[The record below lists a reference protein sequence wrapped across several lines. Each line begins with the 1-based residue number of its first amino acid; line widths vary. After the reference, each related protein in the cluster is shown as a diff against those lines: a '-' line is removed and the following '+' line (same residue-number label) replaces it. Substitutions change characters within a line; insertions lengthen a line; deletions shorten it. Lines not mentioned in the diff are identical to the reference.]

1 VGVGVGVG
9 AGKFGGRMVGAS
21 SGSEDC
27 LNLGVGEVLG
37 EGIFG
42 MVVDVW
48 EEGAAIGGAV
58 RCGELALGLC

>member
-9 AGKFGGRMVGAS
+9 TGNFGGRSVGVS
-21 SGSEDC
+21 SGIEDC

-42 MVVDVW
+42 TVVDVW

-58 RCGELALGLC
+58 RFGELALGLW